1 MTERSNR
8 AADLETAVAIAK
20 NALAD
25 AAAALSR
32 THDVRRLVRKAM
44 HDTAPLPARF
54 RTRGE
59 PATPAARAA
68 EALAAPESLRP

>member
-1 MTERSNR
+1 MTERSKR
-8 AADLETAVAIAK
+8 VADLETAVALAR

-44 HDTAPLPARF
+44 HETAPHSARF

-59 PATPAARAA
+59 PASPAARAA
-68 EALAAPESLRP
+68 EAHDFTA